1 MRRGKVFKVKGHNGW
16 RGQKQINKTRF
27 VKDFVGT
34 KAECEAQC
42 GEWLEMLENTYR
54 NHWDGTLS
62 WGQFKIKWREWATL
76 ETTAK
81 EPMSRQ
87 SIKKY
92 NLIFQTLERLIK
104 PRYVRDITMQK
115 LRYCRSILEQEAVKK
130 GQDNHGVNHFVSC
143 MRAAIKWGIDSG
155 YMPEMD
161 IENFHKVPTAK
172 VVVKTN
178 TIYEIETL
186 LKYGSLKERIIVLL
200 GFDCGCRPEE
210 MCNLLLSKID
220 LNTRFAWIS
229 PNTEDKSKG
238 IRKWTPKC
246 GKTRQIRL
254 TERLADMIKELNSQ
268 GPYLLMTPYGEAYTN
283 GGFYVFYKKFLKRV
297 NDTLETEHSPLR
309 ITGSCKTLRK
319 DYCTSR
325 QEQGAPKKMV
335 SLSMGHSDEFVT
347 TKHYTNAETEALR
360 QKERERLQELDKYIV
375 PLKINAIKRAT
386 DTDED

>member
-178 TIYEIETL
+178 SISEIETL
-186 LKYGSLKERIIVLL
+186 IKYGSLKERIIVSLPMWMGNRSAESRSTTSRNRTSL
-200 GFDCGCRPEE
+200 KYDRLDAPLRAFVSGERSCNPRACDDDCLWRRHRFGAFAAPNE
-210 MCNLLLSKID
+210 STAAFAD
-220 LNTRFAWIS
+220 AFPTRAKPAIL
-229 PNTEDKSKG
+229 E
-238 IRKWTPKC
+238 
-246 GKTRQIRL
+246 
-254 TERLADMIKELNSQ
+254 AKELRPSMQ
-268 GPYLLMTPYGEAYTN
+268 PPLP
-283 GGFYVFYKKFLKRV
+283 KR
-297 NDTLETEHSPLR
+297 NILR
-309 ITGSCKTLRK
+309 IGR
-319 DYCTSR
+319 
-325 QEQGAPKKMV
+325 
-335 SLSMGHSDEFVT
+335 
-347 TKHYTNAETEALR
+347 
-360 QKERERLQELDKYIV
+360 
-375 PLKINAIKRAT
+375 
-386 DTDED
+386 